1 MAIILISLFI
11 FFLIR
16 KKYEYIL
23 YLFIFLNLVIPRN
36 DNFESLIKLSFGF
49 DTRLLFIMFMILILI
64 VKGRNGLLTFG
75 KVEII
80 TFTIILGTMII
91 GVFRGYQNTNSFL
104 NSDIRVFL
112 TFILTYYVLQK
123 WMIVF
128 KIDFFKVIKITI
140 IGGIIYSSITIF
152 IYLFLRGD
160 FLAYLYGEVYAVIWG
175 NRVTFPNNTA
185 QYVLLFFSMYMIFAK
200 ENPLLNI
207 FSIMLNI
214 LSILIAQ
221 NRTIIS
227 VCLLMIF
234 VVAIY
239 LLFYRFVN
247 KKITPLFLSKL
258 FFVAPLLILVIVL
271 LSQSSILANSE
282 LGEEV
287 LSRFS
292 DEGYGSVDYRSS
304 TNVYAIKEVKNLFW
318 GDGLGKEML
327 SGGPGL
333 GSYEV
338 SFVDNIFV
346 SVYAKLGL
354 VGFFIIALITIYGLF
369 INLRAYVISKNPL
382 FLIIFIIYPGY
393 LINASYMTSQIIHS
407 APVYLM
413 YFLLLIFPQEIIY
426 RKKFNREV

>member
-16 KKYEYIL
+16 KRYEYIL

-49 DTRLLFIMFMILILI
+49 DTRLLFIIFMILILI
-64 VKGRNGLLTFG
+64 VKGNGLLTFG

-80 TFTIILGTMII
+80 SFIIILGTMTI

-112 TFILTYYVLQK
+112 TFILTYYVLRK
-123 WMIVF
+123 WIVVF
-128 KIDFFKVIKITI
+128 KMDFFKVIKITI
-140 IGGIIYSSITIF
+140 IGGIIYSSATIF
-152 IYLFLRGD
+152 IYLFLKGD
-160 FLAYLYGEVYAVIWG
+160 FLAYLYGEVYAEIWG

-185 QYVLLFFSMYMIFAK
+185 QYVLLFFSMYMIFVK
-200 ENPLLNI
+200 ENTLLNI
-207 FSIMLNI
+207 FSIMLNV

-227 VCLLMIF
+227 VCLLMIL
-234 VVAIY
+234 VVTIY
-239 LLFYRFVN
+239 FLFSKFVN
-247 KKITPLFLSKL
+247 KKITSLFLSQL
-258 FFVAPLLILVIVL
+258 FFVAPLLILLIVL
-271 LSQSSILANSE
+271 SSHSSILANSDLGGE
-282 LGEEV
+282 L

-292 DEGYGSVDYRSS
+292 DEGSGTIDYRSS
-304 TNVYAIKEVKNLFW
+304 TNMYAIKEVKSIFW

-327 SGGPGL
+327 SGGAGL

-338 SFVDNIFV
+338 SFVDNVFV

-426 RKKFNREV
+426 RQKINRRI

>member
-1 MAIILISLFI
+1 VAIILISLFI

-16 KKYEYIL
+16 KRYEYIL

-49 DTRLLFIMFMILILI
+49 DTRLLFIIFMILILI
-64 VKGRNGLLTFG
+64 VKGNGLLTFG

-80 TFTIILGTMII
+80 SFIIILGTMTI

-112 TFILTYYVLQK
+112 TFILTYYVLRK
-123 WMIVF
+123 WIVVF
-128 KIDFFKVIKITI
+128 KMDFFKVIKITI
-140 IGGIIYSSITIF
+140 IGGIIYSSATIF
-152 IYLFLRGD
+152 IYLFLKGD
-160 FLAYLYGEVYAVIWG
+160 FLAYLYGEVYAEIWG

-185 QYVLLFFSMYMIFAK
+185 QYVLLFFSMYMIFVK
-200 ENPLLNI
+200 ENTLLNI
-207 FSIMLNI
+207 FSIMLNV

-227 VCLLMIF
+227 VCLLMIL
-234 VVAIY
+234 VVTIY
-239 LLFYRFVN
+239 FLFSKFVN
-247 KKITPLFLSKL
+247 KKITSLFLSQL
-258 FFVAPLLILVIVL
+258 FFVAPLLILLIVL
-271 LSQSSILANSE
+271 SSHSSILANSDLGGE
-282 LGEEV
+282 L

-292 DEGYGSVDYRSS
+292 DEGSGTIDYRSS
-304 TNVYAIKEVKNLFW
+304 TNMYAIKEVKSIFW

-327 SGGPGL
+327 SGGAGL

-338 SFVDNIFV
+338 SFVDNVFV

-426 RKKFNREV
+426 RQKINRRI